1 MVSNERPFTQQSK
14 RKNISSL
21 QSTLQDNPGAQR
33 LSDKNLEQIKKLIDS
48 MQSGLVELFDQL
60 HELRRQLDLAGESF
74 ESTPSLSP
82 APIFSKSPAVIEET
96 DTDVSSPVT
105 GPPPDELVVTSIE
118 NENIARVLDPITQ
131 ELLTGEAPA
140 EVIAEY
146 LEAAKD
152 YLIQEHSANEKVV
165 RDIDVVLKF
174 LRARGKKGIRPE
186 ERDNI
191 LERIRRWKAHLSS

>member
-1 MVSNERPFTQQSK
+1 M
-14 RKNISSL
+14 
-21 QSTLQDNPGAQR
+21 
-33 LSDKNLEQIKKLIDS
+33 SDKNLEQIKKLIDS
-48 MQSGLVELFDQL
+48 MQSALVELFDQL
-60 HELRRQLDLAGESF
+60 HELRRQLDLAGENF
-74 ESTPSLSP
+74 ESSPSLPS
-82 APIFSKSPAVIEET
+82 APIFSDVSDAPKETDAVAVSSAKSPSDNELVA
-96 DTDVSSPVT
+96 
-105 GPPPDELVVTSIE
+105 PPPT
-118 NENIARVLDPITQ
+118 NENVARVLDPIMQ
-131 ELLTGEAPA
+131 ELHTGEAPA

-191 LERIRRWKAHLSS
+191 LERIRRWKIHLA

>member
-1 MVSNERPFTQQSK
+1 LEAIHTTVK
-14 RKNISSL
+14 KKKHKLSL
-21 QSTLQDNPGAQR
+21 KHILGHAGALR
-33 LSDKNLEQIKKLIDS
+33 LSEKNLEQIKKIIDI

-60 HELRRQLDLAGESF
+60 HELRRQLDLAGENF

-82 APIFSKSPAVIEET
+82 APIFSKASAPTEGDTKESAPDT
-96 DTDVSSPVT
+96 DTL
-105 GPPPDELVVTSIE
+105 PDESTAPPLTNDNVSI
-118 NENIARVLDPITQ
+118 VLDPITQ
-131 ELLTGEAPA
+131 ELQTGEAHA
-140 EVIAEY
+140 QVIAEY

-174 LRARGKKGIRPE
+174 LHARGKKGIRPE

-191 LERIRRWKAHLSS
+191 LERIRRWKVHLTT

>member
-1 MVSNERPFTQQSK
+1 VIGHSHNSQKEKTSALLKAPTGTCGG
-14 RKNISSL
+14 L
-21 QSTLQDNPGAQR
+21 R

-48 MQSGLVELFDQL
+48 MQSALVELFDQL
-60 HELRRQLDLAGESF
+60 HELRRQLDLAGENF
-74 ESTPSLSP
+74 ESSPSLPS
-82 APIFSKSPAVIEET
+82 APIFSEVSDAPKETDAVAASSAKSPSDNELVA
-96 DTDVSSPVT
+96 
-105 GPPPDELVVTSIE
+105 PPPT
-118 NENIARVLDPITQ
+118 NENVARVLDPIMQ
-131 ELLTGEAPA
+131 ELQTGEAPA

-191 LERIRRWKAHLSS
+191 LERIRRWKIHLA

>member
-1 MVSNERPFTQQSK
+1 MSEN
-14 RKNISSL
+14 
-21 QSTLQDNPGAQR
+21 
-33 LSDKNLEQIKKLIDS
+33 NLEQIKKLIDS
-48 MQSGLVELFDQL
+48 MQSALVELFDQL
-60 HELRRQLDLAGESF
+60 HELRRQLDLTGESF

-82 APIFSKSPAVIEET
+82 APIFSKSSDPTNEIDAPISSSSSLT
-96 DTDVSSPVT
+96 DEPVS
-105 GPPPDELVVTSIE
+105 TSIE

-131 ELLTGEAPA
+131 ELQTGEAPA

-165 RDIDVVLKF
+165 HDIDVVLKF
-174 LRARGKKGIRPE
+174 LHARGKKGIRPE

-191 LERIRRWKAHLSS
+191 LERIRRWKAHLTA

>member
-1 MVSNERPFTQQSK
+1 
-14 RKNISSL
+14 
-21 QSTLQDNPGAQR
+21 
-33 LSDKNLEQIKKLIDS
+33 

-60 HELRRQLDLAGESF
+60 HELRRQLDLAGENF

-82 APIFSKSPAVIEET
+82 APIFSKASAETKET
-96 DTDVSSPVT
+96 DPSVSSSATSSPLDETTVT
-105 GPPPDELVVTSIE
+105 PLT
-118 NENIARVLDPITQ
+118 NENVSRVLDPITI
-131 ELLTGEAPA
+131 ELQTGEAPA

-146 LEAAKD
+146 LDAAKE

-165 RDIDVVLKF
+165 RDIEVVLKF

-191 LERIRRWKAHLSS
+191 LERIRRWKVHLTT